1 MCLKKK
7 GILAMV
13 LKKRGI
19 PDICRILYS
28 VDGGHVGDT
37 QVVIGIKVKHS
48 VILTIE

>member
-19 PDICRILYS
+19 PDICRLYIGSILP
-28 VDGGHVGDT
+28 V
-37 QVVIGIKVKHS
+37 QQW
-48 VILTIE
+48 